1 MGQPVVVTRK
11 PTTQRGLVRFELNR
25 SVTGMGHERFTE
37 PPDAG
42 RNRPADELAR
52 RLFAQ
57 GDVAAV
63 SLYSNQVTVEL
74 VPHGNDD
81 GLQDIIEGLY
91 IHYTPGVTP
100 SLP

>member
-37 PPDAG
+37 SPDAG